1 MTSTLILGGARS
13 GKSLHAMQLAGE
25 LTGRPH
31 FIATALAIDEEM
43 RDRIARHREERDAN
57 WQVVEEPLAV
67 AAAIADLKADDV
79 AVVDCLTLWL
89 SNLMHNGLDPEREIT
104 RLLDAIGE
112 SPARLMLVS
121 NELGLGIVPATPLG
135 REFRDEQGRLNQ
147 RIARFADRVILL
159 VAGLPLVLKS

>member
-25 LTGRPH
+25 LTGHPH

-43 RDRIARHREERDAN
+43 RVRIARHREERDAN

-159 VAGLPLVLKS
+159 VAGLPLALKS